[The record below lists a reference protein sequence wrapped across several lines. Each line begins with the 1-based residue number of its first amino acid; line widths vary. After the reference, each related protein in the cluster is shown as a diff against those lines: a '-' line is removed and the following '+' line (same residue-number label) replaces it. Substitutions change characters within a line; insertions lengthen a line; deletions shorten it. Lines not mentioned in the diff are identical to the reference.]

1 MRVRYRI
8 KASAPASM
16 ISILLLLLAAA
27 TSDVVH
33 AQDPKDRTGGPSA
46 SAPGAEVYFVDL
58 KDGATVPSKLTIH
71 FGLRNMGVGPA
82 GLDRQHTGHH
92 HLLIDTDLPPL
103 DQPIPNDFN
112 HLHYGAGQTEA
123 EITLSPGEHTLQ
135 LLLGDKDHI
144 PHTPPV
150 MSARIRVKVADAAP
164 APAAAGT
171 GGPTP
176 SAPGAEVYFVD
187 LKDGAVVPSKT
198 TVKFGLRNME
208 VAPAGAHR
216 EHSGHHHLLID
227 TDLPPLDQP
236 IPSDFNHLHYG
247 AGQTEAE
254 ITLSPGEHTLQLL
267 LGDKDHIPHTPPVM
281 SPRIRVKVADAAP
294 APPPA
299 RAGGPTASAPGAE
312 VYFVDLKDG
321 ATVPAKTTVR
331 FGLRNMEVAPAGAH
345 REHSGHHHLL
355 IDTDLPALDQP
366 IPNDF
371 NHLHYGA
378 GQTEAEIALA
388 PGEHT
393 LQLLLGDKDHIPHS
407 PPVMSPRIRVS
418 VGQAPVVRKP
428 SPPGA
433 RVYFV
438 GLRDWSV
445 LPAAATIRFGLV
457 NMGVAPAGSEKAHT
471 GHHHLLIDTPVP
483 PLDQP
488 IPSDFNH
495 LHFGAGQTEAQVN
508 LPLGT
513 HTIQLLL
520 ADENHVPHDPPV
532 MSKPLK
538 VVVTKTGKRRR

>member
-1 MRVRYRI
+1 
-8 KASAPASM
+8 M
-16 ISILLLLLAAA
+16 ISTLLLLAAA
-27 TSDVVH
+27 TGGVVH
-33 AQDPKDRTGGPSA
+33 AQDPKGGPTA

-58 KDGATVPSKLTIH
+58 KDGATVPAKLTIH

-150 MSARIRVKVADAAP
+150 MSARIRVKVADATP
-164 APAAAGT
+164 APTAAAT

-187 LKDGAVVPSKT
+187 LRDGATVAPKT

-208 VAPAGAHR
+208 VAPAGAQR

-254 ITLSPGEHTLQLL
+254 ITLTPGEHTLQLL
-267 LGDKDHIPHTPPVM
+267 LGDKDHVPHTPPVM

-294 APPPA
+294 APTA
-299 RAGGPTASAPGAE
+299 AATGGPTASAPGAE
-312 VYFVDLKDG
+312 VFFVDLKDG
-321 ATVPAKTTVR
+321 ATVASKTTVK
-331 FGLRNMEVAPAGAH
+331 FGVRNMEVVAAGSP

-378 GQTEAEIALA
+378 GQTEAEITLS

-407 PPVMSPRIRVS
+407 PPVMSSRIRVN
-418 VGQAPVVRKP
+418 VGQAPVARKP

-445 LPAAATIRFGLV
+445 LPPAATIRFGLV
-457 NMGVAPAGSEKAHT
+457 NMGVAPAGFEKAHT

-508 LPLGT
+508 LPLGV

-520 ADENHVPHDPPV
+520 GDESHVPHDPPV
-532 MSKPLK
+532 MSKPIK
-538 VVVTKTGKRRR
+538 VLVTKTGKRRR